1 MDATHQALLREL
13 PQVAADR
20 ILGHAEADHELRGDH
35 PAVTLNRREDRLSA
49 FSRQHAACYST
60 KMQVFAGISSG
71 ELLPALIRSSA
82 SNARAW
88 SRLADCAI
96 VEHGGCLA
104 EQVAELLD
112 RHELHVVLVQV
123 RVDELGQ

>member
-60 KMQVFAGISSG
+60 KMQVFAGIATPLAGKNQRRAVAGLDSVERVECSG
-71 ELLPALIRSSA
+71 LERDGSR
-82 SNARAW
+82 ARL
-88 SRLADCAI
+88 RLRRLQ
-96 VEHGGCLA
+96 LA
-104 EQVAELLD
+104 A
-112 RHELHVVLVQV
+112 
-123 RVDELGQ
+123 G